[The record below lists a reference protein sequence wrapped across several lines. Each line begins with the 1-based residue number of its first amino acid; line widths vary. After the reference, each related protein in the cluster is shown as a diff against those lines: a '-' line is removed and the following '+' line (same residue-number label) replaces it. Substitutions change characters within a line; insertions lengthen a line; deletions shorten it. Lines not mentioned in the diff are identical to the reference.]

1 MFPEN
6 KKRSQELIKILK
18 KEGFLRQEIG
28 VAVIDF
34 KKASPE
40 IFGYNINNFFY
51 PASVFKIFVGAEIL
65 DRIEN
70 GEFSLDQKIK
80 IISFPDQKNKIFP
93 TLSKVDLQER
103 KEASLDELLLLML
116 AKSDNLA
123 TNLLVELIG
132 FGTLGKEIIQKYKWS
147 GSGLTDFFRNRIKEN
162 RKFRYTETTKL
173 SPRHT
178 AEFFYLVEKEG
189 LVSVFVSKKLKE
201 YMSEWTSSP
210 ILNYSPY
217 YKKGGYMENNLYIP
231 GHGFHYKK
239 TGFALDYAIVGFLR
253 LVKTIVTEGW
263 AFRCWVNDSG
273 VVKGEKSNYVLSIFT
288 FNKQISPFKKF
299 KIEKLEKVIYDFM
312 EGN

>member
-147 GSGLTDFFRNRIKEN
+147 GSGLTDFFRNRI
-162 RKFRYTETTKL
+162 RCGIWSTT
-173 SPRHT
+173 
-178 AEFFYLVEKEG
+178 
-189 LVSVFVSKKLKE
+189 
-201 YMSEWTSSP
+201 
-210 ILNYSPY
+210 
-217 YKKGGYMENNLYIP
+217 
-231 GHGFHYKK
+231 
-239 TGFALDYAIVGFLR
+239 
-253 LVKTIVTEGW
+253 
-263 AFRCWVNDSG
+263 
-273 VVKGEKSNYVLSIFT
+273 
-288 FNKQISPFKKF
+288 
-299 KIEKLEKVIYDFM
+299 
-312 EGN
+312 